1 MNAKLEISQI
11 FGPTFQ
17 GEGSAAGRHCLF
29 VRVFKCNLECG
40 WCDTGYTWA
49 VTEAKAAKTRSGHLY
64 DKNDPAYGL
73 KEMSPEEVIDEL
85 LKLWDIKNRPTIIV
99 VTGGEPMMQQER
111 LIPLIEQLW
120 RWGCEVHIETAGT
133 ITPIPGFDQ
142 YVAQYNVSP
151 KLTSSGN
158 LQGKR
163 YKPATLDWFARN
175 ERAWFKFVVTSDN
188 WRADVQEATSIVESR
203 GMFRHRIMMMP
214 EGESYEANID
224 VARKMAD
231 AVLALGFGLTLR
243 EHVYIWPGD
252 KDK

>member
-1 MNAKLEISQI
+1 MEAKLGISQI

-17 GEGSAAGRHCLF
+17 GEGTAAGRHCLF
-29 VRVFKCNLECG
+29 VRTFMCNLECS

-49 VTEAKAAKTRSGHLY
+49 VTADKAMKTQSKIQY
-64 DKNDPAYGL
+64 DKYDPAYGL
-73 KEMSPEEVIDEL
+73 KEMSPEDVIDEL
-85 LKLWDIKNRPTIIV
+85 LKLWDIKNKPTIIV
-99 VTGGEPMMQQER
+99 VSGGEPMMQQER

-133 ITPIPGFDQ
+133 ITPVPGFDQ

-163 YKPATLDWFARN
+163 YKPGTLRWFADC
-175 ERAWFKFVVTSDN
+175 ERAFFKFVITANN
-188 WRADVQEATSIVESR
+188 WKADIQEAASIVESR
-203 GMFRHRIMMMP
+203 GMRPYRVMMMP
-214 EGESYEANID
+214 EGSTAEANIYT
-224 VARKMAD
+224 AKKMAD
-231 AVLALGFGLTLR
+231 AVLALGFGLTMR
-243 EHVYIWPGD
+243 EHVLIWGDD